1 MTTTTRPPYL
11 DLVAGGHLPR
21 PTVLVIGGFI
31 TSPPLYR
38 PFVQRLLDRGAA
50 DVIVASVWTT
60 DWLLASWQGM
70 GTILTR
76 ASRALLR
83 ASARS
88 AELSLGAPVLVVG
101 HSAGGMTARLLT
113 SPVPFAGRPLNGSSR
128 IGAIVTLGTPH
139 VVTDTGAFRN
149 RVGAATAAFANT
161 EVPGPFFAPRVGY
174 LAIASRREVG
184 RRDGTPAERGLWS
197 LYQGISPDPALVEVE
212 GDGLVPLPNA
222 LLPGAPSLVFDDAGH
237 GQALGRDWYGS
248 DRFLDRWW
256 PLAIETWE
264 GALRARGEAVVMA
277 GADRDGSGGDS
288 R

>member
-113 SPVPFAGRPLNGSSR
+113 SPVPFAGRPLHGSSR

-139 VVTDTGAFRN
+139 
-149 RVGAATAAFANT
+149 
-161 EVPGPFFAPRVGY
+161 
-174 LAIASRREVG
+174 VG

-197 LYQGISPDPALVEVE
+197 LYQGISPDPALAEVE

-237 GQALGRDWYGS
+237 GQAVGSDWYGS

-264 GALRARGEAVVMA
+264 GALRARAEAVA
-277 GADRDGSGGDS
+277 QA
-288 R
+288 